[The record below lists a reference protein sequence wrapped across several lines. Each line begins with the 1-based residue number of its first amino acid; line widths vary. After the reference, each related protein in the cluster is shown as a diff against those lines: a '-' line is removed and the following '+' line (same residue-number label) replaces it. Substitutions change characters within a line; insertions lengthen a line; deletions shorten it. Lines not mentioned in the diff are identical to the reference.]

1 MKTIYE
7 NIGGD
12 IVLEKI
18 GRDITLLSVTNIGS
32 HMWKMQHEN
41 SDVDL
46 GMIYVTSTSELLKGI
61 AFTDSKQYKI
71 EDEDWTVH
79 EVGKVVEMLIKG
91 NVNYVWIVTSPLNV
105 LDTKY
110 SIKLKEIYESNMSA
124 NIYHSIRGLAK
135 KNFKKYLVNGNLA
148 EGEGLAKIEKKRKII
163 VRTLKFGI
171 NVLNGNGLQYETI
184 TEELDN
190 AKVLKYMEELD
201 KAYENTKLQEKPV
214 EEPYR
219 DFLEDVRRGVD
230 IISESEVV

>member
-1 MKTIYE
+1 MDM
-7 NIGGD
+7 D
-12 IVLEKI
+12 IINKQFEKANVK
-18 GRDITLLSVTNIGS
+18 GVTNIISINNVGS
-32 HMWKMQHEN
+32 HMWKMNHAN
-41 SDVDL
+41 SDNDL
-46 GMIYVTSTSELLKGI
+46 GLIYVAQTKELLRGTAI
-61 AFTDSKQYKI
+61 MCSKQTEI
-71 EDEDWTVH
+71 GNDDWTIH

-91 NVNYVWIVTSPLNV
+91 NVNYVWIVTSPLIMFE
-105 LDTKY
+105 TKY
-110 SIKLKEIYESNMSA
+110 SRKLKEIYESNMSA

-135 KNFKKYLVNGNLA
+135 KNFKKYLVDGNLA

-201 KAYENTKLQEKPV
+201 KAYESTKLPEKPV

-219 DFLEDVRRGVD
+219 DFLEDVRRGIDNGGV
-230 IISESEVV
+230 